1 MKPQSKKLT
10 HAAAIAAL
18 YVVLS
23 QTQNLLLPGS
33 GTWAVQFRAAEAL
46 VVLAAFTP
54 AAVPGL
60 TAGCVIFNLTW
71 AGSLPLDFLV
81 GGYATFL
88 SAGALRLTRDWKL
101 RGLPWLGL
109 LAPAAFNGLLV
120 GWELTFYLG
129 KTEFTMAA
137 FWANAAC
144 VAAGELAVM
153 ATLGVTLYR
162 TLAKNS
168 LDRRIFGI

>member
-1 MKPQSKKLT
+1 MKQNTKKLT

-18 YVVLS
+18 YVVL
-23 QTQNLLLPGS
+23 THAQNLLLPGS
-33 GTWAVQFRAAEAL
+33 ATWAIQFRAAEAL

-60 TAGCVIFNLTW
+60 TAGCVIFNLSY
-71 AGSLPLDFLV
+71 AGALPLDFVV

-88 SAGALRLTRDWKL
+88 AAGALRLTREWNIC
-101 RGLPWLGL
+101 RLPWVGL
-109 LAPAAFNGLLV
+109 LAPAVFNGLLV

-129 KTEFTMAA
+129 KTDFTMAA
-137 FWANAAC
+137 FWLNALY

-153 ATLGVTLYR
+153 GTLGISLYR
-162 TLAKNS
+162 ALTKNG
-168 LDRRIFGI
+168 LGRRIFGA